1 MHLGLDILNIKQ
13 GHSEETDSKQS
24 MWALQG
30 FLINIK
36 QTTVEEGSIKDHLE
50 ENVKTV
56 SNSISY
62 KNLMGINSYL
72 KKYFLK

>member
-1 MHLGLDILNIKQ
+1 
-13 GHSEETDSKQS
+13 

-30 FLINIK
+30 FLIK
-36 QTTVEEGSIKDHLE
+36 QTTVEEGSIKDHLK

-62 KNLMGINSYL
+62 KNLMGINSYF

>member
-13 GHSEETDSKQS
+13 GHSEKTDSKQS

-30 FLINIK
+30 FLIK
-36 QTTVEEGSIKDHLE
+36 QTTVEEGSIKDHLK

-62 KNLMGINSYL
+62 KNLMGINSYF

>member
-1 MHLGLDILNIKQ
+1 LHLGLDILNIKQ
-13 GHSEETDSKQS
+13 GHSEKTDSKQS

-30 FLINIK
+30 FLIK
-36 QTTVEEGSIKDHLE
+36 QTTVEEGSIKDHLK

-62 KNLMGINSYL
+62 KNLMGINSYF